1 MSALTWVGAV
11 ALRETALWGAALLLH
26 LFFAAGIAHLMIGPR
41 PVVPDAPVLLI
52 NSVEV
57 SIAETESLV
66 PTRPSAQEAAPAPL
80 APQPAPFLFAPDSP
94 LALPTPPDVTAPKSR
109 PEAFLPPPPPE
120 VALHEGELPEIAFP
134 PAEPIPEETPAPSA
148 GDTARVKDPPKLLT
162 DLTHIPK
169 FYPPRARRN
178 GWEGTVVLDVLV
190 APDGTCAEA
199 SIHTSSGHDVLDKAA
214 LKMIR
219 SARFSHGPGRLRQP
233 INFSLTK

>member
-1 MSALTWVGAV
+1 MSALTWIGAV
-11 ALRETALWGAALLLH
+11 AFREAALLGAALLLH
-26 LFFAAGIAHLMIGPR
+26 LFVASGIAHLIIGPR
-41 PVVPDAPVLLI
+41 PVTPDAPVLLI

-66 PTRPSAQEAAPAPL
+66 PMHPSAPAATSAQLVPK
-80 APQPAPFLFAPDSP
+80 PAPFLFDSD
-94 LALPTPPDVTAPKSR
+94 ASFSLPVPPDVAPSMKR
-109 PEAFLPPPPPE
+109 PEALLPPSPPE
-120 VALHEGELPEIAFP
+120 VALREGDLPEIAFP
-134 PAEPIPEETPAPSA
+134 PAEALPADTATPAS
-148 GDTARVKDPPKLLT
+148 GDTARIEDPPRLLT
-162 DLTHIPK
+162 DHTHIPK